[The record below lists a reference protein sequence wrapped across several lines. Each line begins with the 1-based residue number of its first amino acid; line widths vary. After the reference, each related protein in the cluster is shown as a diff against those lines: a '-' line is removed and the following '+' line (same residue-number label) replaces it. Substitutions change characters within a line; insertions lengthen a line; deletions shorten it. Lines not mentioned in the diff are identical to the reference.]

1 MDLKNT
7 VSIVT
12 GGNGG
17 LGSRICHALANEAS
31 NIVVVYQNSH
41 TEAEDVVNQMKNLGV
56 KSKSIKC
63 DVSNPSQ
70 VNNLVSDVMDTF
82 GQIDILVNDAA
93 FNKWVSFSDL
103 DALTYD
109 LWQKIIDVNLT
120 GPMLCIKSVAE
131 IMKHQGSGR
140 IVNISSNAGLRPS
153 GSSIA
158 YSVSKA
164 GLNQLTRC
172 MAVALAPNIL
182 VNCIAPGYLEG
193 TRATSNLDPS
203 YRAKATKEA
212 VLQKAAS
219 KDDIAQQVVTFCKT
233 DSVTGQTLV
242 IDCGRFFH

>member
-17 LGSRICHALANEAS
+17 LGSRICYALANEGS
-31 NIVVVYQNSH
+31 NIVVVYQNSR
-41 TEAEDVVNQMKNLGV
+41 TEAEDVVNQMKELDV

-63 DVSNPSQ
+63 DVRNPSQ
-70 VNNLVSDVMDTF
+70 VDNLVSDVLDTF

-93 FNKWVSFSDL
+93 FNKWVPFSDL
-103 DALTYD
+103 DSLTYD

-120 GPMLCIKSVAE
+120 GPMLCIKAVAKT
-131 IMKHQGSGR
+131 MKHQGSGR

-164 GLNQLTRC
+164 GLNHLTRC

-212 VLQKAAS
+212 ALQKAAS

-242 IDCGRFFH
+242 MDCGRFFH